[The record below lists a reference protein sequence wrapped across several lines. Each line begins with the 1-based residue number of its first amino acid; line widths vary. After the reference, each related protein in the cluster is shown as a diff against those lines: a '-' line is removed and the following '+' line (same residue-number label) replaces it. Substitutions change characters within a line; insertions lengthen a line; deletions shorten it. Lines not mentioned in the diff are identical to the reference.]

1 MKKIMIALAVGA
13 VGGIGYFIYKI
24 GLATERGNIV
34 WTIGKKEETEEVA

>member
-1 MKKIMIALAVGA
+1 MKKIIIALLVGA

-34 WTIGKKEETEEVA
+34 WTIGKKEEETEEA